1 MHCREEEE
9 IVDYLD
15 LQTRAAAA
23 VGAGIDIQLR
33 PHLVELAMRWFPRRQ
48 EAHRLMP
55 QKYV

>member
-1 MHCREEEE
+1 MHCREQEE

-15 LQTRAAAA
+15 LQSRAAAA

-33 PHLVELAMRWFPRRQ
+33 PHLVELAMRWFP
-48 EAHRLMP
+48 HKLMP